1 MKWFSTTF
9 VFGIFL
15 FFVQTGIAAS
25 FSSQEH
31 TVSTTESS
39 VELAIETSTS
49 CHHHTVENVNNKQMS
64 CDSSK
69 MSDSDCCMDNCHC
82 NAIGCNTVSVVI
94 ATIITAKNIS
104 NPSGDVF
111 LNYTSTIPQ
120 AQQKSL
126 FRPPIYS

>member
-9 VFGIFL
+9 VLGIFL

-25 FSSQEH
+25 FSSQEY

-49 CHHHTVENVNNKQMS
+49 CHHHTVENMNNKQMS

-69 MSDSDCCMDNCHC
+69 ISDSDCCMDKCHC
-82 NAIGCNTVSVVI
+82 NAISCNTVSVVI
-94 ATIITAKNIS
+94 ATIITAKNLS
-104 NPSGDVF
+104 NPTGDVF
-111 LNYTSTIPQ
+111 LNYTPIIPQ
-120 AQQKSL
+120 TQQKSL
-126 FRPPIYS
+126 FRPPIHS